1 MSHPSAVRIFLKT
14 IVARAFPRFVG
25 SYRNRTWIVTETL
38 LPLIGTIAMI
48 YVYRALHAPAR
59 YLGFVVLGGVLLAF
73 WQNVIWAMATQF
85 FWDRG
90 QGNLELFAMAPTS
103 LAAILLGMAFGGVYL
118 SLTRAVT
125 VLIVVSVLFG
135 VAYSTSGILPALG
148 VFILTIC
155 ALYCLGML
163 LASVFLFYHRE
174 AWHLAD
180 ALQEPIYFLSGFY
193 FPIRSLGA
201 FVGGVG
207 SLIPLTLGLDA
218 IRQLILP
225 GTPQFIPLPW
235 EIVAVVGQIVL
246 YAKYAGTEFKLED
259 EELLILR
266 EPDVLAVVS
275 E

>member
-103 LAAILLGMAFGGVYL
+103 LAAILLGMALGGAYL

-225 GTPQFIPLPW
+225 GTPQFIPLHW

-246 YAKYAGTEFKLED
+246 YAVLSQVSLRYLERLARQD
-259 EELLILR
+259 ARLILR
-266 EPDVLAVVS
+266 TT
-275 E
+275 

>member
-1 MSHPSAVRIFLKT
+1 MNQPSAAQIFFKT
-14 IVARAFPRFVG
+14 IVARAYPRFVG
-25 SYRNRTWIVTETL
+25 SYRNRAWIVTETL

-103 LAAILLGMAFGGVYL
+103 LAAILLGMAVGGAYL
-118 SLTRAVT
+118 SLTRALT
-125 VLIVVSVLFG
+125 VLLVVSLLFG
-135 VAYSTSGILPALG
+135 ISYSLAGLLPALG
-148 VFILTIC
+148 IFVLTIA

-163 LASVFLFYHRE
+163 LASLFLFYHRE

-180 ALQEPIYFLSGFY
+180 ALQEPIYFLGGFY

-201 FVGGVG
+201 VVGGLG
-207 SLIPLTLGLDA
+207 SLIPATLGLDA
-218 IRQLILP
+218 IRQVILA
-225 GTPQFIPLPW
+225 GTPQFIPVGW
-235 EIVAVVGQIVL
+235 EVMAVAGQIVL
-246 YAKYAGTEFKLED
+246 YAVLSQISLRYLEQRARLD
-259 EELLILR
+259 ARLILR
-266 EPDVLAVVS
+266 S
-275 E
+275 T